1 VGVTSAE
8 GVCSPKAV
16 FQAVKAICA
25 LAGGVET
32 LHLTHALNGF
42 AQACTAQV
50 THLRARLPQYN
61 VFGTCPVEPKLP
73 MLKGLHKSYTKSE
86 IFQ

>member
-1 VGVTSAE
+1 MGAE
-8 GVCSPKAV
+8 GTCSPKAV

-32 LHLTHALNGF
+32 LHLTYTLNAF

-50 THLRARLPQYN
+50 LLGYFVLIMTEKIYSNETNIITMKFISFL
-61 VFGTCPVEPKLP
+61 
-73 MLKGLHKSYTKSE
+73 E
-86 IFQ
+86 INYYLINL

>member
-1 VGVTSAE
+1 MGVTSGE
-8 GVCSPKAV
+8 GCCSPKAV

-32 LHLTHALNGF
+32 LHITNALNAF

-50 THLRARLPQYN
+50 RR
-61 VFGTCPVEPKLP
+61 VE
-73 MLKGLHKSYTKSE
+73 
-86 IFQ
+86 

>member
-1 VGVTSAE
+1 MKKMSIPETLEGELSRAVGVTGAE
-8 GVCSPKAV
+8 GTCSPKAV

-32 LHLTHALNGF
+32 LHVTHTLNAF

-50 THLRARLPQYN
+50 RL
-61 VFGTCPVEPKLP
+61 L
-73 MLKGLHKSYTKSE
+73 YT
-86 IFQ
+86 